1 MVTALGLSR
10 DDWRLAWGPSSL
22 TLLANLTTR
31 AAFATTLAGDVG
43 SQGETDRGFRGLTG
57 TPWASS

>member
-43 SQGETDRGFRGLTG
+43 SQGETDRGFRGLT
-57 TPWASS
+57 